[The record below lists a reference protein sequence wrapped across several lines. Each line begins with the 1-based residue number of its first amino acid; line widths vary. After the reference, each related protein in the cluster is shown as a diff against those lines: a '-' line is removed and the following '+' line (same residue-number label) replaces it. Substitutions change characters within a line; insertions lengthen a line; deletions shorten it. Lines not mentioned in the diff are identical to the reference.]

1 MLSVHGC
8 VTSTFI
14 VNRPAPPNTHI
25 YAFGM
30 NAKPQMASNNRA
42 TMTRQEIAQAANEAR
57 IAQGITYRQLAS
69 LSGRDTRAVQAVLKG
84 NYSYGIDTLLDV
96 IRALK
101 LDISLTKV

>member
-1 MLSVHGC
+1 
-8 VTSTFI
+8 
-14 VNRPAPPNTHI
+14 
-25 YAFGM
+25 
-30 NAKPQMASNNRA
+30 
-42 TMTRQEIAQAANEAR
+42 MTRQDIAAKANEAR

-101 LDISLTKV
+101 LDISLIRV